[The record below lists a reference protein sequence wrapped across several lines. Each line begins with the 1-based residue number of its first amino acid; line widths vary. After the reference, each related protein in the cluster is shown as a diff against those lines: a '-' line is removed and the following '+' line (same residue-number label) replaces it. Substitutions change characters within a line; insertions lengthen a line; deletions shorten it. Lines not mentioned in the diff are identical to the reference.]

1 MGVVTSAEQPSR
13 RRQVSQR
20 LGKLSAPYWIVSLSI
35 LLGTVGS
42 VLVAAQASD
51 PETAKIFQTV
61 VTPILT
67 LFAGGV
73 FNDLYH
79 RLGEDR
85 QLTADVRKSA
95 YASLS
100 MLQSVL
106 SIRKRLASA
115 ENDLIEGNGH
125 GASASIQ
132 VALAMTTVS
141 LRQVLQNLRLWGG
154 LSAQAVDQAKAEFE
168 EDETAIEPER
178 EQIAMGSDDIREVGD
193 GNG

>member
-1 MGVVTSAEQPSR
+1 MVGTVA
-13 RRQVSQR
+13 
-20 LGKLSAPYWIVSLSI
+20 SI
-35 LLGTVGS
+35 LVGA
-42 VLVAAQASD
+42 LTGDEEVA
-51 PETAKIFQTV
+51 KVFQTAI
-61 VTPILT
+61 TPILT

-79 RLGEDR
+79 RLGEDK
-85 QLTADVRKSA
+85 QLTGDVRKSA

-106 SIRKRLASA
+106 FIRKRLASA

-154 LSAQAVDQAKAEFE
+154 LSAEAVDQARAEFE

-178 EQIAMGSDDIREVGD
+178 EQIAMEGDDNREVGD